1 MGRVLSPHNTGR
13 CRSPTNKPQQLRQQ
27 MMDQNNNTAAIY
39 HRKAPIGAIMDR
51 PKGAKYKDYR
61 SLPPNQPM
69 TSSEFRQI
77 D

>member
-1 MGRVLSPHNTGR
+1 MI
-13 CRSPTNKPQQLRQQ
+13 
-27 MMDQNNNTAAIY
+27 DQNNNTAALY

-69 TSSEFRQI
+69 TSSEFRKI